1 MSSAA
6 CHVSWVCNRFP
17 TNDAVH
23 SSERNFQSY
32 RKNFKHA
39 LESQRLANPIRPHPH
54 AATTQK
60 TAEPVPPCTAARRG
74 NYGMRAH
81 STFGQERAG
90 CSRRSERDFFCWLS
104 VDSAPFR
111 APRTPRPFL
120 SACSRKHCISIF
132 PVAAAPHTHLPCV

>member
-60 TAEPVPPCTAARRG
+60 TAEPVPPHKIIQKE
-74 NYGMRAH
+74 YKKIH
-81 STFGQERAG
+81 
-90 CSRRSERDFFCWLS
+90 FFFDRIFYYKGTS
-104 VDSAPFR
+104 FMNETKR
-111 APRTPRPFL
+111 
-120 SACSRKHCISIF
+120 CISKSKNHIQ
-132 PVAAAPHTHLPCV
+132 TDKT